1 MKNGTRWD
9 HNLIYNLIEANSSVL
24 DLGCGNGELL
34 ARLSSEKNVKG
45 QAVEADPLYVA
56 EAIRNGVAVY
66 QKDLDHGL
74 PEFKSKS
81 YDYVILEKTLQ
92 QLQRPLPILKEI
104 LRIGNTCIVS
114 FPNFNYRGIIDQLMQ
129 RGRMPVTASLP
140 YKWYDTPN
148 IHLFTLADFLDWA
161 NAGDIEIVEGYAAEG
176 LKSRRLKM
184 PGDITAAEELLFIL
198 KSAA

>member
-1 MKNGTRWD
+1 MRNGTRWD
-9 HNLIYNLIEANSSVL
+9 HNLIFELIEANSSVL

-34 ARLSSEKNVKG
+34 ARLSGEKNVKG

-66 QKDLDHGL
+66 QKDLDYGL
-74 PEFKSKS
+74 PEFNDKS

-92 QLQRPLPILKEI
+92 QLRRPLPVLEEI
-104 LRIGNTCIVS
+104 LRIGKTCIVS
-114 FPNFNYRGIIDQLMQ
+114 FPNFYYREVVNRLLQSGK
-129 RGRMPVTASLP
+129 MPVTGSLP

-161 NAGDIEIVEGYAAEG
+161 SDNAIIIVQGYAAEG
-176 LKSRRLKM
+176 ANTRHLKL
-184 PGDITAAEELLFIL
+184 PDDHTAAEELLFVL
-198 KSAA
+198 QS